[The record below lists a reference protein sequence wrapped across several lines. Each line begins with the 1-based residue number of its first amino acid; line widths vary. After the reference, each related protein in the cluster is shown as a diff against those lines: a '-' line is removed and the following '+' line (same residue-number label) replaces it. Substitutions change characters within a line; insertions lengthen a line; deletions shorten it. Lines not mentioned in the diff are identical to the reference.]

1 MKNQLTYQGDF
12 EIDKCLITHSSIY
25 LVITVRSEPYQI
37 NILSMKSP
45 KILIVEDKKVLSIG
59 IRESLQKLGYI
70 VHGINDSG
78 EKAIRKVAEI
88 NPNLVLIDICWK
100 ENIDALKTAG
110 IIQENY
116 QTPVLY
122 LTDYSEY
129 ILPNESKLKEPF
141 TYITK
146 PFADKDLHI
155 AVEMAL
161 YKHQFEQ
168 KLEQEK
174 QWLTA
179 IINSINS
186 AVLVTDVNGR
196 IQIMNPLAQK
206 LSGYKIEEVVGE
218 YIGKVLNLVNE
229 NNEEIITN
237 LVAQVVSEGK
247 VVNLP
252 ENCTLIA
259 KDGKKIFVADSISPI
274 YLQNMSPDSE
284 DKGKITGTV
293 LAFQDITERKDIEAQ
308 LTRNAFY
315 DSLTGLPNRVLFSDR
330 LNQAFER
337 SKRHNDYFFA
347 ILFLDLDGFKDINDD
362 FGHAMGDTFLIA
374 IARRLESCLRSGDTV
389 ARLGGDEF
397 VVLLEEIKDMS
408 DATNITQRIQKTL
421 KTPLY
426 LNGHTVIATASIG
439 ITISSSHYQQPENLL
454 RDADIAMYQAKRQ
467 GKAKYVIYNSKMNL
481 LERSPYN

>member
-1 MKNQLTYQGDF
+1 M
-12 EIDKCLITHSSIY
+12 E
-25 LVITVRSEPYQI
+25 
-37 NILSMKSP
+37 SP
-45 KILIVEDKKVLSIG
+45 KILIFEDEKLLYIG

-70 VHGINDSG
+70 VHGINESG
-78 EKAIRKVAEI
+78 EEAIRKVAEI
-88 NPNLVLIDICWK
+88 NPNLVLIDICWQG
-100 ENIDALKTAG
+100 NIDALKTAG
-110 IIQENY
+110 IIQKNC

-129 ILPNESKLKEPF
+129 ILSNERKLKEPF
-141 TYITK
+141 TCITK

-161 YKHQFEQ
+161 YKHNFEQ

-186 AVLVTDVNGR
+186 AIVVTDINGC

-206 LSGYKIEEVVGE
+206 LSGYKIEEVAGE

-229 NNEEIITN
+229 DNEEIITN
-237 LVAQVVSEGK
+237 LVAQVISEGEAI
-247 VVNLP
+247 NLP
-252 ENCTLIA
+252 KNCTLTA

-274 YLQNMSPDSE
+274 YLQHMSSE
-284 DKGKITGTV
+284 SDYKGNITGTV
-293 LAFQDITERKDIEAQ
+293 LAFQDITERKNIEAQ

-330 LNQAFER
+330 LSQAFER

-347 ILFLDLDGFKDINDD
+347 ILFLDLDGFKGINDD

-397 VVLLEEIKDMS
+397 VVLLEEIKDIS

-426 LNGHTVIATASIG
+426 LNGSTVIATASIG
-439 ITISSSHYQQPENLL
+439 IAISSNHYQQPENLL

-467 GKAKYVIYNSKMNL
+467 GKARYAIYNSKMNL
-481 LERSPYN
+481 F